1 MKKSGVYFMVSFGV
15 FILAQMCWAI
25 EAFDLAE
32 AFKNSSK
39 YWGHLFTLSGLFGF
53 LGSIQLMKGK

>member
-15 FILAQMCWAI
+15 FILAQMCWTI

-39 YWGHLFTLSGLFGF
+39 YWGKLYTLSGLFGF
-53 LGSIQLMKGK
+53 LVSIQLVKGK